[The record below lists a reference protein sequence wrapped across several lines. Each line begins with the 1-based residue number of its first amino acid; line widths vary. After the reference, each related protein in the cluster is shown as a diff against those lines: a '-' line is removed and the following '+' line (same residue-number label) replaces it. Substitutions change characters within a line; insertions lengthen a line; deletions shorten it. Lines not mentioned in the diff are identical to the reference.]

1 MRLKYMFET
10 IELDEQ
16 IVAIPV
22 GDKGNEFQGVIKL
35 NETAAYIFNK
45 LKEDTTKEAIIEALE
60 KEYDI
65 PVETL
70 AKDVEHYIAMFTEK
84 GLLVE

>member
-10 IELDEQ
+10 IELDGQ

-22 GDKGNEFQGVIKL
+22 GEKADEFQGVIKL
-35 NETAAYIFNK
+35 NETAAYIFDR
-45 LKEDTTKEAIIEALE
+45 LKEDTTKEAIIQALE
-60 KEYDI
+60 EEYDI
-65 PVETL
+65 PVETI
-70 AKDVEHYIAMFTEK
+70 ANDVEYYIAMFTEK